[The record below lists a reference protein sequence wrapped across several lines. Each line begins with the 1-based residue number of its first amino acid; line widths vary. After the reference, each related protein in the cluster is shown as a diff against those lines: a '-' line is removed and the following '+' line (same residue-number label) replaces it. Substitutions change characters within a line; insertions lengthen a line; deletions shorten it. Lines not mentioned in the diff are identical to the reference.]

1 MASSES
7 CDPKL
12 LLWERQRSNTAFT
25 IITSGPAEA
34 WVKVVTRKSHA
45 HSIRGEYYDG
55 IIVLDGSVLQEA
67 IAFYVTWAKWT
78 ASPRA
83 AAAASGTVTNLDV
96 KCLQNFKH
104 MQRERASSPLT
115 PV

>member
-7 CDPKL
+7 CVPKL
-12 LLWERQRSNTAFT
+12 LLWERQRCNTAFT

-83 AAAASGTVTNLDV
+83 AAAAAAASGTVTSLDV

-104 MQRERASSPLT
+104 MQRERELR
-115 PV
+115 VL